1 MKEFFKKALIATGIA
16 GGVANPQ
23 ESQAQQKDNFIGHNT
38 EMKMPNPAPV
48 TEGYNIGDKFIN
60 KDNVE
65 TIASNKDDSSVEEMV
80 IVSETSEAITTAKG
94 NVITISQWQKAKD
107 NGLEFNSLKEY
118 AQWIDSWAKPW
129 NFAPGKTYSLSKS
142 ETSGLKSITTD
153 DLVYVKSQYP
163 KLRNPFPM
171 SNSMN
176 SQEQFS
182 SEESDIIRQILLKR
196 GIDKKLDS
204 KDTKNSNEG
213 ESLITKNK

>member
-16 GGVANPQ
+16 SGGVISQ
-23 ESQAQQKDNFIGHNT
+23 ESQAQQKDTFVDHNIET
-38 EMKMPNPAPV
+38 KMSNPAPV
-48 TEGYNIGDKFIN
+48 AEGYNIGDKFIN

-65 TIASNKDDSSVEEMV
+65 TIASNKDNSSYEEMV
-80 IVSETSEAITTAKG
+80 IINETPEAITTAKG
-94 NVITISQWQKAKD
+94 NVITRSQWQKSKE
-107 NGLEFNSLKEY
+107 NGIVFSSLREY
-118 AQWIDSWAKPW
+118 AQWIDGWAKPW
-129 NFAPGKTYSLSKS
+129 NFAPGKIYSLSKS
-142 ETSGLKSITTD
+142 ETSGMKSITTD

-196 GIDKKLDS
+196 DIDKQLDS
-204 KDTKNSNEG
+204 KDTKNSNDG
-213 ESLITKNK
+213 ESLIAKNK